1 MGKQNQSFKKIGKQ
15 ILSINNLIE
24 SYFNSLK
31 IFLLNIKKFKLN
43 KNNKVFFGLV
53 AFVFLTLFYFL
64 IPTAYNKDL
73 IQTEIKNQIL
83 KKYQINLKFNQKINY
98 GLFPKH
104 HFFSRD
110 VNIFNNKKKIAD
122 VENLKVFIGFKNFFK
137 INKIDV
143 KNILVNKSEF
153 NIKISDLSFIKN
165 ILKIEPNKNKV
176 EFNKSNIFFRDK
188 DGEVLF
194 INQVD
199 NSNLYYDFNN
209 LKNIFVSKNKIFNV
223 PYKLVI
229 KNDKLNKYLET
240 TLDSNSL
247 RLKID
252 NEVNYN
258 QQDLDGIF
266 KVNFKNKKN
275 LFEYEIKKNSLD
287 FRLKDK
293 NKIYNGFLEFKPF
306 YFDSSFFYNTLKI
319 KDLIENSFFTKVV
332 NSQIFNNQN
341 LNAKINFKV
350 KKLLDFD
357 RFTDLFL
364 NLKIEEGQFILSNS
378 KIMWKD
384 NLKFFLEEGLL
395 SYDDDRFY
403 FNGKLSININDKDD
417 FYRFFQ
423 INKEYRKDLNQI
435 VLDFNY
441 DFFKKKIIFD
451 NLKIDN
457 TSNPKLDK
465 LISDF
470 NLTDEKFFNK
480 ITFKNFV
487 NKVFISYSG

>member
-1 MGKQNQSFKKIGKQ
+1 M
-15 ILSINNLIE
+15 
-24 SYFNSLK
+24 
-31 IFLLNIKKFKLN
+31 
-43 KNNKVFFGLV
+43 
-53 AFVFLTLFYFL
+53 
-64 IPTAYNKDL
+64 
-73 IQTEIKNQIL
+73 
-83 KKYQINLKFNQKINY
+83 
-98 GLFPKH
+98 
-104 HFFSRD
+104 
-110 VNIFNNKKKIAD
+110 
-122 VENLKVFIGFKNFFK
+122 
-137 INKIDV
+137 
-143 KNILVNKSEF
+143 
-153 NIKISDLSFIKN
+153 
-165 ILKIEPNKNKV
+165 
-176 EFNKSNIFFRDK
+176 
-188 DGEVLF
+188 
-194 INQVD
+194 
-199 NSNLYYDFNN
+199 
-209 LKNIFVSKNKIFNV
+209 
-223 PYKLVI
+223 
-229 KNDKLNKYLET
+229 
-240 TLDSNSL
+240 
-247 RLKID
+247 
-252 NEVNYN
+252 
-258 QQDLDGIF
+258 
-266 KVNFKNKKN
+266 
-275 LFEYEIKKNSLD
+275 
-287 FRLKDK
+287 
-293 NKIYNGFLEFKPF
+293 
-306 YFDSSFFYNTLKI
+306 
-319 KDLIENSFFTKVV
+319 V
-332 NSQIFNNQN
+332 NSQIFYNQN